1 MSENFGRLQGKV
13 AIVTG
18 ASREIG
24 AEIAETLA
32 RAGAAVLVAHHA
44 ESELANTVVARITAS
59 GGKAEAY
66 DADCSSVAANHQ
78 LVAHAVELWGRLD
91 IFVANAGLTVAR
103 PFLETDE
110 TDWNTVCDLNLK
122 GSYFG
127 AQAAARRMIAQGAE
141 SSAAISSGGR
151 IIFSASVTGVQSVA
165 NFSAYGV
172 TKAGLI
178 HMARVL
184 GGELG
189 RFGITVNALGIGAT
203 VNQRNLADDPAYEP
217 HWARVIPT
225 GRVGYPADV
234 AAAVMFLVSG
244 DAAMVNGHTLML
256 DGGWTT
262 LSPMP

>member
-1 MSENFGRLQGKV
+1 MSESHGRLNGKV

-32 RAGAAVLVAHHA
+32 SAGTAVLVAHRA
-44 ESELANTVVARITAS
+44 ESELADIVVTRITDS
-59 GGKAEAY
+59 GGQAAAY
-66 DADCSSVAANHQ
+66 DVDCSSVSANYQ
-78 LVAHAVELWGRLD
+78 LVAHVVELWGRLD
-91 IFVANAGLTVAR
+91 IFVANAGLTIAR
-103 PFLETDE
+103 PFLETDAA
-110 TDWNTVCDLNLK
+110 DWDTVCNLNLK

-127 AQAAARRMIAQGAE
+127 AQAAARQMIAQGSGNSDAT
-141 SSAAISSGGR
+141 SSGGR
-151 IIFSASVTGVQSVA
+151 IIFSASVTGVQAVH

-184 GGELG
+184 GAELG
-189 RFGITVNALGIGAT
+189 RVGITVNALGIGAT

-217 HWARVIPT
+217 HWADVIPT
-225 GRVGYPADV
+225 KRVGYPADV